1 VKVAK
6 GWSYVLCMQCSCLLF
21 PLSFHC
27 VYHYCYLMGLSCSI
41 LYLVILIAL
50 GVSLIDFKSNY
61 LYCF

>member
-6 GWSYVLCMQCSCLLF
+6 GWSYVLRMQCNSLLF

-27 VYHYCYLMGLSCSI
+27 VCQYCYLMGLSCSI

-50 GVSLIDFKSNY
+50 GFRNGSH
-61 LYCF
+61 